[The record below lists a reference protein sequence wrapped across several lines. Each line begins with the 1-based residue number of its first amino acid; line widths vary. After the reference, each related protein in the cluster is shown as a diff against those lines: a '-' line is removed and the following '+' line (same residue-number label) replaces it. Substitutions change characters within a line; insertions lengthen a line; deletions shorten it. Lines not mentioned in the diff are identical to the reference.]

1 METSKKI
8 FKHKIVLI
16 HEIKNGTKISTVRSK
31 EYPANNTYMYIK
43 TVLEG
48 DTPTKYLIEA
58 WIDGVCKWRKDDP
71 DSWVIK

>member
-16 HEIKNGTKISTVRSK
+16 HGIKKGTNISTVTSK
-31 EYPANNTYMYIK
+31 PYPVNNTYMYIK